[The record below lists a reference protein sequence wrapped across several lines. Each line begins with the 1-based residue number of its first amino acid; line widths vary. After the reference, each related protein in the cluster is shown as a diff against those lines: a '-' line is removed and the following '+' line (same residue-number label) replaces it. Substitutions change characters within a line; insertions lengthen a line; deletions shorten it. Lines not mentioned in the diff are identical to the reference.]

1 MQRIKAQ
8 KQDELELKRG
18 NYLLVG
24 NGRLIQ
30 GAGKN
35 RNESSISN
43 VHAVNIK
50 SVLL

>member
-8 KQDELELKRG
+8 KQDELEL
-18 NYLLVG
+18 
-24 NGRLIQ
+24 
-30 GAGKN
+30 
-35 RNESSISN
+35 NESSISN